1 MMMDAKREDFLKKMD
16 HSYDPEVFAAAEGLP
31 PKELRQ
37 KIRALYTEN
46 ERQGVPFA
54 VTRARMVECFLQN
67 VRIAVNDFDP
77 FASLVERQTLSPSPA
92 NEIIIIQNERKKAS
106 AQAVFG
112 DRASGMEAAVKGLYR
127 SRLDLSHTSP
137 DWDNLLNLGI
147 PGILA
152 RAETLCREK
161 PSPFAE
167 SVRIVYTAFRDFL
180 LRFADLSGRNGRAD
194 LKEMLT
200 FLTDHAPET
209 LRQALELGLL
219 YREIQEIEG
228 EWVRS
233 MGIFD
238 RMYRR
243 FYESDLASG
252 RLTAESAEELLTAYF
267 SRFLVQSQGK
277 DNGTPFCF
285 GGLLPSDDPEAAED
299 GCCGLTR
306 LAWKVFRDL
315 GRIDPKFSLR
325 VNAKTPDDVLA
336 FAAECIREGKS
347 SMVFACEETARKMFL
362 RHGKE
367 PRDLANFLPVGCYEP
382 AIMGKELSCT
392 MTILFNF
399 AGLFPELFSDPGF
412 TPKNFDEVFNKFL
425 ERMECRLAESMEKA
439 NLLEKNWNRVSP
451 APLLSGTMDEC
462 MARGRDVSQY
472 GTKYVTSG
480 VMCAGIG
487 TAADSLAAI
496 RELVF
501 EEKKISFAE
510 LGRILASNWEGQ
522 EPLRL
527 LAAKRAPK
535 WGNGIDSADSPAKI
549 IAERAGDQIMHTP
562 NAKGGFYQMGLWSID
577 WSYIFGRETG
587 ATPDG
592 RHSGDPISRNVL
604 STSGCD
610 AEGIAGL
617 LDSASALDH
626 TLFADGSVLDVMLSP
641 RSVAGDAGINLI
653 VRLIRTFFERG
664 GLFIQFNVLSPA
676 VLRAAQK
683 DPEQYRNL
691 QIRLCGWNVRFIDL
705 PSHVQET
712 FITEAESRS

>member
-1 MMMDAKREDFLKKMD
+1 MKKLTRAEFLKRMD
-16 HSYDPEVFAAAEGLP
+16 HSYDPEVFEAAEGLP
-31 PKELRQ
+31 PAELRSR
-37 KIRALYTEN
+37 IRSLYTEN
-46 ERQGVPFA
+46 EHKGLPFA

-67 VRIAVNDFDP
+67 VRIAVSDFDP
-77 FASLVERQTLSPSPA
+77 FASVVERQTLSPSPA
-92 NEIIIIQNERKKAS
+92 NEIIVIQNERKKTYARAS
-106 AQAVFG
+106 LG
-112 DRASGMEAAVKGLYR
+112 ESASGMEAAVKGLYR

-137 DWDNLLNLGI
+137 DWDNLLRLGV
-147 PGILA
+147 PGLLA
-152 RAETLCREK
+152 RAEKLCAEK

-167 SVRIVYTAFRDFL
+167 SVRIVYGAFRDFL
-180 LRFADLSGRNGRAD
+180 LRFAGVSERHGRSDLA
-194 LKEMLT
+194 EMLT
-200 FLTDHAPET
+200 FLAGHAPKT
-209 LRQALELGLL
+209 LKQALELGLL

-238 RMYRR
+238 RMYRP

-252 RLTAESAEELLTAYF
+252 VLTGETAEELLTEYF

-285 GGLLPSDDPEAAED
+285 GGLLPCEKPEEAED

-325 VNAKTPDDVLA
+325 VNSKTPEDVLN
-336 FAAECIREGKS
+336 FAAECIREGKT

-362 RHGKE
+362 KHGKE

-382 AIMGKELSCT
+382 AIMGRELSCT

-399 AGLFPELFSDPGF
+399 AGLFDGLFSDPDF
-412 TPKNFDEVFNKFL
+412 APKTFNDVMTRYL
-425 ERMECRLAESMEKA
+425 ALMRNRLAEAMEKA
-439 NLLEKNWNRVSP
+439 NLLEKDWNKVSP

-462 MARGRDVSQY
+462 MARGKDVSQY

-496 RELVF
+496 RLLVF
-501 EEKKISFAE
+501 EEKKVSFPE
-510 LGRILASNWEGQ
+510 LGKALASNWEEK

-535 WGNGIDSADSPAKI
+535 WGNGDPSADETAKQ
-549 IAERAGDQIMHTP
+549 IAEAAGNLIMNTP
-562 NAKGGFYQMGLWSID
+562 NAKGGTYQMGLWSID
-577 WSYIFGRETG
+577 WSYIFGRETR

-592 RHSGDPISRNVL
+592 RHAGDPISRNVL
-604 STSGCD
+604 STPGCD
-610 AEGIAGL
+610 GEGFAGL
-617 LDSASALDH
+617 LDSASSLDH
-626 TLFADGSVLDVMLSP
+626 SSFADGSVLDVMLSP
-641 RSVAGDAGINLI
+641 RSVAGDAGAVLI
-653 VRLIRTFFERG
+653 VRLIRTYFERG

-676 VLRAAQK
+676 TLRAAQK
-683 DPEQYRNL
+683 NPEQYRNL

-705 PSHVQET
+705 PPHVQET
-712 FITEAESRS
+712 FITEAESRN

>member
-1 MMMDAKREDFLKKMD
+1 MKKLTRAEFLEKMD
-16 HSYDPEVFAAAEGLP
+16 HSYDPEVFEAAEGLP
-31 PKELRQ
+31 PAELRH
-37 KIRALYTEN
+37 KIRDLYTEN

-67 VRIAVNDFDP
+67 VRIAVSDFDP
-77 FASLVERQTLSPSPA
+77 FASVVERQTLSPSPV
-92 NEIIIIQNERKKAS
+92 NEIIVIQNERKKAS
-106 AQAVFG
+106 AQAAFG
-112 DRASGMEAAVKGLYR
+112 DPASGMEAVVRGLYR

-147 PGILA
+147 PGLLA
-152 RAETLCREK
+152 RAEKLCAEK
-161 PSPFAE
+161 PSAFAE
-167 SVRIVYTAFRDFL
+167 SVRIVYTAFRGFL
-180 LRFADLSGRNGRAD
+180 LRFADLASRRGLGD
-194 LKEMLT
+194 LAEMLT
-200 FLTDHAPET
+200 FLADHAPET
-209 LRQALELGLL
+209 LKQALELGLL

-252 RLTAESAEELLTAYF
+252 RLTGESAEELLTEYF
-267 SRFLVQSQGK
+267 SRFLVQSRGK

-285 GGLLPSDDPEAAED
+285 GGLLPSEDPEKAKD

-325 VNAKTPDDVLA
+325 VNSKTPEDVLT

-382 AIMGKELSCT
+382 AIMGRELSCT

-399 AGLFPELFSDPGF
+399 AGLFAELFLDPAF
-412 TPKNFDEVFNKFL
+412 EPKTFDEVMQRYL
-425 ERMECRLAESMEKA
+425 ERMDARLAESMEKA
-439 NLLEKNWNRVSP
+439 NLLEKDWNRVSP
-451 APLLSGTMDEC
+451 APFLSGTMDEC
-462 MARGRDVSQY
+462 MARGLDVSQY

-496 RELVF
+496 RALVF
-501 EEKKISFAE
+501 EEKRISFAG

-535 WGNGIDSADSPAKI
+535 WGNGNDSADSPAKI
-549 IAERAGDQIMHTP
+549 IAERAGDRIMHTP

-577 WSYIFGRETG
+577 WSYTFGRETG

-592 RHSGDPISRNVL
+592 RHAGDPVSRNVL

-641 RSVAGDAGINLI
+641 RSVTGEAGINLI

-705 PSHVQET
+705 PPHIQET